1 MNKDNYKKNKLFV
14 LQKKW
19 QHKWRRTFNQIR
31 TAKILK
37 KKTAHAYFEHRIF
50 SKFFGGKICH
60 IWTDVTY
67 RANKF
72 FWKN

>member
-1 MNKDNYKKNKLFV
+1 MNKDNYKKNELFV

-31 TAKILK
+31 TAKIKKK

-50 SKFFGGKICH
+50 F
-60 IWTDVTY
+60 
-67 RANKF
+67 
-72 FWKN
+72 